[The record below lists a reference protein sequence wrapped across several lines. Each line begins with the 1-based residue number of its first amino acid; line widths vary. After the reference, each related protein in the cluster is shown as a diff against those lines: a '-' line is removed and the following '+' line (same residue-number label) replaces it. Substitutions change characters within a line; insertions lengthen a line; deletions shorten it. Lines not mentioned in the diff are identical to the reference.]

1 MLIIDRFE
9 SKYAIC
15 EDDDRKLFAIP
26 RDEVPQGAKEGDCLV
41 ITEEGGLAIDAAET
55 EARRKKN
62 AELQRRLFK

>member
-15 EDDDRKLFAIP
+15 EGDDLKMFAIP
-26 RDEVPQGAKEGDCLV
+26 RDEVPDGAKEGDCLV
-41 ITEEGGLAIDAAET
+41 ITEAGELIIDVAET

-62 AELQRRLFK
+62 AELQKKLFK